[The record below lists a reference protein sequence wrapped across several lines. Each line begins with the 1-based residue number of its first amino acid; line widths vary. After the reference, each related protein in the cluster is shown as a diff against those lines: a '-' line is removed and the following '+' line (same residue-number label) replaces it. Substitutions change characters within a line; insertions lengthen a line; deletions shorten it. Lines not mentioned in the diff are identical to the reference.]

1 MSLATSSMNL
11 NFRLFYLYQG
21 TRMTWI
27 KEETLFT
34 LLHWMSPV
42 ITCTAITIQL
52 CEGLYLSLDAPI
64 LMFYRDDQNKAAP
77 DSVSWPSAAKAG
89 QD

>member
-1 MSLATSSMNL
+1 
-11 NFRLFYLYQG
+11 
-21 TRMTWI
+21 MTWI

-64 LMFYRDDQNKAAP
+64 LMFYRDDQNKAGPRWRELALC
-77 DSVSWPSAAKAG
+77 G
-89 QD
+89 QSRPGLGTQRDQ